1 MWAIIKNER
10 KIENYDSVPTV
21 SYLKSIHFC
30 LNKKEELNLES
41 AAFDQCYYVKTN
53 PYSVFENKEF
63 GTSGNFQKS

>member
-1 MWAIIKNER
+1 MKNER
-10 KIENYDSVPTV
+10 KIGNYESVPTV

-53 PYSVFENKEF
+53 PSSVLKIKNLEQVEIFKKVNL
-63 GTSGNFQKS
+63 